1 METIFIVGMFKSLN
15 KRLAAECNR
24 RDIRN
29 YQVLADFGK
38 QGFLGLVP
46 TPHDAILAFQEWLK
60 AENEEYHKLHIIVLP
75 YCSITKEM
83 DEELETVEEFGASV
97 EYVEAG
103 CDGWPSLLP
112 RKKRPD
118 TEFLNNVF
126 KKTIEL
132 LPPIV
137 EPEISVSDYYYQVAQ
152 ANPKVMFSPHVFE
165 HCDYVA
171 PHRKLFMKSAV
182 DALSEFLK
190 QPPGLR
196 VDAFFQEKGI
206 EHAQSGGIITHL
218 EVVSGN
224 SKVKHS
230 SQTHLKKGDN
240 TTSAAA
246 VRIYY
251 HFINQNEI
259 NYIVITYAG
268 AHPENDFSWV
278 VNLPPD

>member
-1 METIFIVGMFKSLN
+1 METIFIVGMFKSLT
-15 KRLAAECNR
+15 KRFASECNR
-24 RDIRN
+24 RDIR
-29 YQVLADFGK
+29 YHKVLADFGK

-46 TPHDAILAFQEWLK
+46 TPGDAILAFQEWLK
-60 AENEEYHKLHIIVLP
+60 AENEEYHKLHVIVLP

-83 DEELETVEEFGASV
+83 AEELEAVEEFGARV
-97 EYVEAG
+97 KYVEADS
-103 CDGWPSLLP
+103 DGWPSLLP

-118 TEFLNNVF
+118 TEFLNNIL

-137 EPEISVSDYYYQVAQ
+137 EPEVSVSDYYRQLAQ
-152 ANPKVMFSPHVFE
+152 SNPKVIFSPHVFDC
-165 HCDYVA
+165 CDQVA
-171 PHRKLFMKSAV
+171 PHRKLFMKNAV
-182 DALSEFLK
+182 DALSEFLE
-190 QPPGLR
+190 QPSGLR
-196 VDAFFQEKGI
+196 IDAFFQGKGI
-206 EHAQSGGIITHL
+206 EHAQSGGIVTHL
-218 EVVSGN
+218 DVISGD
-224 SKVKHS
+224 SKVKYS

-251 HFINQNEI
+251 HFINQNDI
-259 NYIVITYAG
+259 YYIVITYAG